1 LRILPSRWFKVG
13 VSVGLFAFLLISTD
27 LPTFRRH
34 LAAAPLT
41 WVIVAFLGYLL
52 GQIISAYKWRVL
64 ARPLG
69 FTQPLRVFVSY
80 YFSGMYLNLFAPS
93 TVAGDFGRGAL
104 LAEERGRLGAALQ
117 SVVADR
123 ISGLIMLLWICA
135 VGSLPADLET
145 VSVSVRYGMVA
156 VAIGATAGWF
166 LLPIL
171 LGRAFFSSH
180 KLRDVVEKLVGPY
193 QDAPSVLGC
202 ACGVSLLFHCSQIG
216 LQILLAR
223 ALHIDTSIWALLVCI
238 PLVSM
243 LSGLPV
249 SFGGIGVRE
258 GGYIMFLTPLGVERE
273 QALALGLLW
282 SAIVLSANATG
293 GLALLLSAHETPSL
307 KHKAPSHAGNAAK
320 EK

>member
-1 LRILPSRWFKVG
+1 MSSRWFKVG

-27 LPTFRRH
+27 LPTFRRR
-34 LAAAPLT
+34 LSAAPLT
-41 WVIVAFLGYLL
+41 WVVTAFLGYLF

-104 LAEERGRLGAALQ
+104 LAGERGRLGAALQ

-123 ISGLIMLLWICA
+123 VSGLIMLLWVCA
-135 VGSLPADLET
+135 VGSLLADLNPLPL
-145 VSVSVRYGMVA
+145 SARYGMVA
-156 VAIGATAGWF
+156 LALGTTGGWL

-171 LGRAFFSSH
+171 MGRAFFSSH
-180 KLRDVVEKLVGPY
+180 KLREVVEKLVGPY
-193 QDAPSVLGC
+193 QNAPFVLGR
-202 ACGVSLLFHCSQIG
+202 ACGVSLFFHFLQIG

-223 ALHIDTSIWALLVCI
+223 ALYIDTSVWALLVCI
-238 PLVSM
+238 PLVSI

-258 GGYIMFLTPLGVERE
+258 GGYIMLLTPLGVGRE

-293 GLALLLSAHETPSL
+293 GLVLLLSADRKLPA
-307 KHKAPSHAGNAAK
+307 KYKASSPAGASPR

>member
-1 LRILPSRWFKVG
+1 MSSRWFKIG
-13 VSVGLFAFLLISTD
+13 VSVGLFALLLLSID

-41 WVIVAFLGYLL
+41 WVMVAFLGYLL

-69 FTQPLRVFVSY
+69 FTQPLRIFVSY

-104 LAEERGRLGAALQ
+104 LAGERGRLGAALQ

-123 ISGLIMLLWICA
+123 VSGLIVLLWVCA
-135 VGSLPADLET
+135 VGSLLADLKPLP
-145 VSVSVRYGMVA
+145 VSARYGVVA
-156 VAIGATAGWF
+156 IAIGATGGWF

-171 LGRAFFSSH
+171 LGRAFFSRH

-193 QDAPSVLGC
+193 QNAPLVLGR
-202 ACGVSLLFHCSQIG
+202 ACGVSLFFHFLQIG

-223 ALHIDTSIWALLVCI
+223 ALHIDTSVWALLVCI
-238 PLVSM
+238 PLVSL
-243 LSGLPV
+243 LSGLPI
-249 SFGGIGVRE
+249 SFGGLGVRE
-258 GGYIMFLTPLGVERE
+258 GGYIMLLTPLGVERE

-293 GLALLLSAHETPSL
+293 GLALLLSSTARFPRAT
-307 KHKAPSHAGNAAK
+307 A
-320 EK
+320 